1 MAENSFSSLS
11 SRQPHRL
18 FLPLMIGGGV
28 SVVLTLF
35 AIGYLILTTP
45 EPVPDDIYTIMQKA
59 KTKTEAD
66 KADKA
71 DTSEDAE
78 TVIPDNATL
87 LPDGTFDFAK
97 YSYYSFPLPF
107 VSNLASGKGMITAE
121 IAIATYGATMASEK
135 VMKQLETFNPKI
147 RSEINLKLS
156 DQALSDVDTVEK
168 RSKLAKKLLQ
178 EVRIVVDGP
187 VMKESSTITDFHF
200 TKFVISGTQ

>member
-1 MAENSFSSLS
+1 MAENSFSSSS

-35 AIGYLILTTP
+35 AIGYLTLTTP

-59 KTKTEAD
+59 KAKAEAD
-66 KADKA
+66 KAGNSK
-71 DTSEDAE
+71 DAE
-78 TVIPDNATL
+78 TAIPENATL

-107 VSNLASGKGMITAE
+107 VSNLASGKGMLTVEVAV
-121 IAIATYGATMASEK
+121 ATYGNTLASEK

-147 RSEINLKLS
+147 RSAINLKLS
-156 DQALSDVDTVEK
+156 DQNLSDIDTVDK
-168 RSKLAKKLLQ
+168 RNKLAKTLLQ
-178 EVRIVVDGP
+178 EVRLLVDGP
-187 VMKESSTITDFHF
+187 NMDGPSAITDFHF
-200 TKFVISGTQ
+200 VKFVINGAQ

>member
-1 MAENSFSSLS
+1 
-11 SRQPHRL
+11 
-18 FLPLMIGGGV
+18 MIGGGV
-28 SVVLTLF
+28 SLVLTLF

-59 KTKTEAD
+59 KAKTEAD
-66 KADKA
+66 KADN
-71 DTSEDAE
+71 SEDAE
-78 TVIPDNATL
+78 PVIPDNATL
-87 LPDGTFDFAK
+87 LPDGTFDFGK

-121 IAIATYGATMASEK
+121 IAIATYGGTMASEK

-147 RSEINLKLS
+147 RSAINLKLS
-156 DQALSDVDTVEK
+156 DQTLSDVDTVEK

-187 VMKESSTITDFHF
+187 VMNEPSAITDFHF
-200 TKFVISGTQ
+200 TKFVISGAQ

>member
-1 MAENSFSSLS
+1 MAENSFSSSS

-35 AIGYLILTTP
+35 AIGYLTLTTP

-59 KTKTEAD
+59 KAKAEAD
-66 KADKA
+66 KAGNSK
-71 DTSEDAE
+71 DAE
-78 TVIPDNATL
+78 TAIPENATL

-107 VSNLASGKGMITAE
+107 VSNLASGKGMLTVEVAV
-121 IAIATYGATMASEK
+121 ATYGNTLASEK

-147 RSEINLKLS
+147 RSAINLKLS
-156 DQALSDVDTVEK
+156 DQNLSDIDTVDK
-168 RSKLAKKLLQ
+168 RNKLAKTLLQ
-178 EVRIVVDGP
+178 EVKLLVDGP
-187 VMKESSTITDFHF
+187 NMDGPSAITNFHF
-200 TKFVISGTQ
+200 VKFVISGAQ

>member
-1 MAENSFSSLS
+1 MAENSFSSSS

-35 AIGYLILTTP
+35 AIGYLTLTTP

-59 KTKTEAD
+59 KAKAEAD
-66 KADKA
+66 KAGNSK
-71 DTSEDAE
+71 DAE
-78 TVIPDNATL
+78 TAIPENATL

-107 VSNLASGKGMITAE
+107 VSNLASGKGMLTVEVAV
-121 IAIATYGATMASEK
+121 ATYGNTLASEK

-147 RSEINLKLS
+147 RSAINLKLS
-156 DQALSDVDTVEK
+156 DQNLSDIDTVDK
-168 RSKLAKKLLQ
+168 RNKLAKTLLQ
-178 EVRIVVDGP
+178 EVKLLVDGP
-187 VMKESSTITDFHF
+187 NMDEPSAITDFHF
-200 TKFVISGTQ
+200 VTFVISGAQ

>member
-1 MAENSFSSLS
+1 MAENSFSSSS

-35 AIGYLILTTP
+35 AIGYLTLTTP

-59 KTKTEAD
+59 KAKAEAD
-66 KADKA
+66 KAGNSK
-71 DTSEDAE
+71 DAE
-78 TVIPDNATL
+78 TAIPENATL

-107 VSNLASGKGMITAE
+107 VSNLASGKGMLTVEVAV
-121 IAIATYGATMASEK
+121 ATYGNTLASEK

-147 RSEINLKLS
+147 RSAINLKLS
-156 DQALSDVDTVEK
+156 DQNLSDIDTVDK
-168 RSKLAKKLLQ
+168 RNKLAKTLLQ
-178 EVRIVVDGP
+178 EVKLLVDGP
-187 VMKESSTITDFHF
+187 NMDEPSAITDFHF
-200 TKFVISGTQ
+200 VKFVISGAQ

>member
-1 MAENSFSSLS
+1 MAENSFSSSS

-35 AIGYLILTTP
+35 AIGYLTLTTP

-59 KTKTEAD
+59 KAKAEAD
-66 KADKA
+66 KAGNSK
-71 DTSEDAE
+71 DAE
-78 TVIPDNATL
+78 TAIPENATL

-107 VSNLASGKGMITAE
+107 VSNLASGKGMLTVEVAV
-121 IAIATYGATMASEK
+121 ATYGNTLASEK

-147 RSEINLKLS
+147 RSAINLKLS
-156 DQALSDVDTVEK
+156 DQNLSDIDTVDK
-168 RSKLAKKLLQ
+168 RNKLAKTLLQ
-178 EVRIVVDGP
+178 EVKLLVDGP
-187 VMKESSTITDFHF
+187 NMDGPSAITDFHF
-200 TKFVISGTQ
+200 VTFVISGAQ

>member
-1 MAENSFSSLS
+1 MAENSFSSSS

-35 AIGYLILTTP
+35 AIGYLTLTTP

-59 KTKTEAD
+59 KAKAEAD
-66 KADKA
+66 KAGNSK
-71 DTSEDAE
+71 DAE
-78 TVIPDNATL
+78 TAIPENATL

-107 VSNLASGKGMITAE
+107 VSNLASGKGMLTVEVAV
-121 IAIATYGATMASEK
+121 ATYGNTLASEK

-147 RSEINLKLS
+147 RSAINLKLS
-156 DQALSDVDTVEK
+156 DQNLSDIDTVDK
-168 RSKLAKKLLQ
+168 RNKLAKTLLQ
-178 EVRIVVDGP
+178 EVKLLVDGP
-187 VMKESSTITDFHF
+187 NMDGPSAITDFHF
-200 TKFVISGTQ
+200 VKFVISGTQ

>member
-1 MAENSFSSLS
+1 
-11 SRQPHRL
+11 
-18 FLPLMIGGGV
+18 MIGGGV

-59 KTKTEAD
+59 KAKTETD
-66 KADKA
+66 KADN
-71 DTSEDAE
+71 SEDAK
-78 TVIPDNATL
+78 TAIPDNATL

-107 VSNLASGKGMITAE
+107 VSNLASSKGMITAE
-121 IAIATYGATMASEK
+121 IAIATYGGTMASEK
-135 VMKQLETFNPKI
+135 VMKQIETFNPKI
-147 RSEINLKLS
+147 RSAINLKLS
-156 DQALSDVDTVEK
+156 DQTLSDVDTVEK

-187 VMKESSTITDFHF
+187 VMNEPSTITDFHF
-200 TKFVISGTQ
+200 TKFVISGVQ

>member
-1 MAENSFSSLS
+1 MAENSFSSSS

-35 AIGYLILTTP
+35 AIGYLTLTTP

-59 KTKTEAD
+59 KAKAEAD
-66 KADKA
+66 KAGNSK
-71 DTSEDAE
+71 DAE
-78 TVIPDNATL
+78 TAIPENATL

-107 VSNLASGKGMITAE
+107 VSNLASGKGMLTVEVAV
-121 IAIATYGATMASEK
+121 ATYGNTLASEK

-147 RSEINLKLS
+147 RSAINLKLS
-156 DQALSDVDTVEK
+156 DQNLSDIDTIDK
-168 RSKLAKKLLQ
+168 RNKLAKTLLQ
-178 EVRIVVDGP
+178 EVKLLVDGP
-187 VMKESSTITDFHF
+187 NMDGPSAITDFHF
-200 TKFVISGTQ
+200 VKFVISGAQ

>member
-1 MAENSFSSLS
+1 MAENSFSSSS

-35 AIGYLILTTP
+35 AISYLTLTTP

-59 KTKTEAD
+59 KAKAEAD
-66 KADKA
+66 KAGNSK
-71 DTSEDAE
+71 DAE
-78 TVIPDNATL
+78 TAIPENATL

-107 VSNLASGKGMITAE
+107 VSNLASGKGMLTVEVAV
-121 IAIATYGATMASEK
+121 ATYGNTLASEK

-147 RSEINLKLS
+147 RSAINLKLS
-156 DQALSDVDTVEK
+156 DQNLSDIDTVDK
-168 RSKLAKKLLQ
+168 RNKLAKTLLQ
-178 EVRIVVDGP
+178 EVKLLVDGP
-187 VMKESSTITDFHF
+187 NMDGPSAITDFHF
-200 TKFVISGTQ
+200 VKFVISGAQ

>member
-1 MAENSFSSLS
+1 MAENSFSSSS

-35 AIGYLILTTP
+35 AIGYLTLTTP

-59 KTKTEAD
+59 KAKAEAD
-66 KADKA
+66 KAGN
-71 DTSEDAE
+71 SEDAE
-78 TVIPDNATL
+78 TAIPENATL

-107 VSNLASGKGMITAE
+107 VSNLASGKGMLTVEVAV
-121 IAIATYGATMASEK
+121 ATYGNTLASEK

-147 RSEINLKLS
+147 RSAINLKLS
-156 DQALSDVDTVEK
+156 DQNLSDIDTVDK
-168 RSKLAKKLLQ
+168 RNKLAKTLLQ
-178 EVRIVVDGP
+178 EVKLLVDGP
-187 VMKESSTITDFHF
+187 NMDGPSAITDFHF
-200 TKFVISGTQ
+200 VKFVISGAQ